1 VLVAAMTVGAVI
13 LMALDGG
20 GISQGPWSLYA
31 HNYYASLLD
40 TARVPY
46 HGWQGIEVFYSGVA
60 SEDLSAL
67 VGTDSTSR
75 TQPVN
80 FHFVV
85 PVAPAPKP
93 VLDTTRWVNQ
103 MACVP
108 GARFHGGSD
117 TLSVCVVADPPNAGP
132 TDSQKRTTKH
142 LIDTLVQRFGIAKDR
157 VSYPQGW

>member
-46 HGWQGIEVFYSGVA
+46 QDWESIEVFYSGVV
-60 SEDLSAL
+60 SDDLSAL
-67 VGTDSTSR
+67 VDTDAAGR
-75 TQPVN
+75 ARPAN
-80 FHFVV
+80 FHFVI
-85 PVAPAPKP
+85 PVHPIRGR
-93 VLDTTRWVNQ
+93 VLDTARWVNQ
-103 MACVP
+103 RPCIP
-108 GARFHGGSD
+108 GARFHGTGN
-117 TLSVCVVADPPNAGP
+117 TLAVCVVADPPTTGP
-132 TDSQKRTTKH
+132 TDAQKQTTEH
-142 LIDTLVQRFGIAKDR
+142 LIDTLAQRLGIAKDR